1 MRCGVPLVAAAV
13 PSDER
18 RVVSILFA
26 DLVGFT
32 ERSDLADPEDVR
44 RTLVPF
50 HERVKAAIERFGG
63 TLDKFIGDEAMGVFG
78 APVAHE
84 DDPVRAVD
92 SALAILDEMVIL
104 RRRDPDLSV
113 RIAVNTGEAV
123 VSFGTGPQV
132 GEAVAG
138 DVVNTASRMQ
148 GLAPR
153 DGILV
158 GPTTKQALA
167 GRFNLQ
173 PMDPVRVKGKSAPLS
188 TWLVLGRRSEWV
200 RESPATDLVG
210 RRSEL
215 KTLTGAYDETVRE
228 RRGHHAVLTGE
239 PGVGNT
245 RLILELAG
253 RLAVRRDAPRWLA
266 THCAAYGEEAPSA
279 PLARLLRVSMSID
292 ETDASDDVRAHV
304 EAALP
309 TSRGAAER
317 DGLRTSLL
325 QLLGVDAAIP
335 DRPTTTRDVAAAAAA
350 VLRRERSPSVVV
362 VEDLHWSEPA
372 FREVLRAL
380 IVELADVPV
389 LFLGTSRPE
398 LEPSDALGADAITVH
413 LRPLDAESVEELVEQ
428 ISVRLGVSDVEPA
441 SVAERSG
448 GNPLFALE
456 FVRALADVPNRAG
469 IGSVPDS
476 VQAVIAARLDAV
488 PMELRAVVQ
497 DAAVIGDEFWVPAL
511 AVIGSRRESDAA
523 AAVEALIRRGL
534 VVEGPPAWFPQ
545 LETYRFTHALFRE
558 VEYERLPRSERAKKH
573 RVAGAWIE
581 AASGPRAI
589 ERAEIL
595 AYHFERAVLV
605 GEAAGSYELAEAAR
619 PAAARWLLAS
629 SERAAW
635 LDARDAFERF
645 ERLLRVAAD
654 DTTERARALAGTA
667 SMGRRAGLLD
677 APEGI
682 RRVEEAVEI
691 ARSLDD
697 PSELGRTLVRRFV
710 LLAWAGEAER
720 GRESLDAAIE
730 ILERISPT
738 GELARAYAFRAEDE
752 MMLGRAKETL
762 EWADRS
768 YELAVGTDEPS
779 IAVMALHLR
788 GNARCELGLPGGL
801 HDLNEA
807 LRLSESSANATDV
820 VYSRAYLAEWC
831 WLLEGPAVGL
841 AHAEVGIDL
850 AARRNLVGQRQ
861 WGVGTSLSILWD
873 AGHWDELEARAAW
886 LLATDAELID
896 PTLRVAADVWRS
908 KVALARGR
916 TGDAAESGDLARR
929 ARAIGEL
936 HALGPAL
943 EVAAMIAL
951 ANGDR
956 GGASSYL
963 HEWDDVTRD
972 VSAIY
977 REDGLDDAARTAVAL
992 GDVQTASSMTPT
1004 AGSTTRGRCAIAT
1017 AEAVVAEARGDDERA
1032 FEGYGAAAG
1041 AWARFGAPYEQA
1053 LALAGRARCA
1063 RSLGRRASAE
1073 DDASKARSLLE
1084 ALGINPEIHRDIS
1097 HMD

>member
-1 MRCGVPLVAAAV
+1 MRCGVPLVTAVV

-50 HERVKAAIERFGG
+50 HERVKAAIERYGG

-84 DDPVRAVD
+84 DDPARAVD
-92 SALAILDEMVIL
+92 AALAILDEMVIL
-104 RRRDPDLSV
+104 RQRDPDLAV

-153 DGILV
+153 DGILI
-158 GPTTKQALA
+158 GPATKRAVA
-167 GRFNLQ
+167 GRFELAAL
-173 PMDPVRVKGKSAPLS
+173 DPVRVKGKAAPLS
-188 TWLVLGRRSEWV
+188 TWLVLGRRSELTP
-200 RESPATDLVG
+200 EAPMTGFVG
-210 RRSEL
+210 RRPEL
-215 KTLTGAYDETVRE
+215 TALIGVFDETVRE
-228 RRGHHAVLTGE
+228 QRGRRAVLTGD
-239 PGVGNT
+239 PGVGKT
-245 RLILELAG
+245 RLIRELAAE
-253 RLAVRRDAPRWLA
+253 LAARRGAPRWLS
-266 THCAAYGEEAPSA
+266 TQCAAYGEEAPSA
-279 PLARLLRVSMSID
+279 PLARLLRASMSIG
-292 ETDASDDVRAHV
+292 ETDASRDVRARV
-304 EAALP
+304 DAVLP
-309 TSRGAAER
+309 TSLGSAER
-317 DGLRTSLL
+317 EGLRASLL
-325 QLLGVDAAIP
+325 QLLGVDAAVP
-335 DRPTTTRDVAAAAAA
+335 DRPTTPRDVAAAAAA
-350 VLRRERSPSVVV
+350 VLRRERDPSVVV

-380 IVELADVPV
+380 TAEFADAPV
-389 LFLGTSRPE
+389 LLLGTSRPE
-398 LEPSDALGADAITVH
+398 LEPSDALGDDAMSMH
-413 LRPLDAESVEELVEQ
+413 LRPLDAETVEDLVQ
-428 ISVRLGVSDVEPA
+428 HLAARLGVSDIEPT

-456 FVRALADVPNRAG
+456 FVRALADAPTRSG

-476 VQAVIAARLDAV
+476 VHAVIAARLDAV
-488 PMELRAVVQ
+488 PLALRAVVQ

-511 AVIGSRRESDAA
+511 AAVGGRRESESSAA
-523 AAVEALIRRGL
+523 LQGLIERGL
-534 VVEGPPAWFPQ
+534 VEEGPPAWFPQ
-545 LETYRFTHALFRE
+545 LATYRFTHALFRE
-558 VEYERLPRSERAKKH
+558 VEYERLPRSERAMKH
-573 RVAGAWIE
+573 SVAGAWIE

-605 GEAAGSYELAEAAR
+605 GEAAGSHDLAEAAR
-619 PAAARWLLAS
+619 TSAARWLLAS

-645 ERLLRVAAD
+645 ERLLRVAPD
-654 DTTERARALAGTA
+654 HTVERARALAGTA
-667 SMGRRAGLLD
+667 SMGRRAGLLG

-691 ARSLDD
+691 ARSLND

-710 LLAWAGEAER
+710 LLAWAGEADR
-720 GRESLDAAIE
+720 GRDSLDSAIE
-730 ILERISPT
+730 ILERIPPT

-762 EWADRS
+762 DWADRS
-768 YELAVGTDEPS
+768 YGLAVGTDEPS

-788 GNARCELGLPGGL
+788 GNARCELGLRGGL
-801 HDLNEA
+801 DDLNEA

-820 VYSRAYLAEWC
+820 VYSRAYLAEWS
-831 WLLEGPAVGL
+831 WLLEGPAAGL

-850 AARRNLVGQRQ
+850 AERRNLVGQRQ

-873 AGHWDELEARAAW
+873 DGDWDELERRAAW
-886 LLATDAELID
+886 LLQTDPERID
-896 PTLRVAADVWRS
+896 PTLRVAGDIWRS
-908 KVALARGR
+908 KVLLARGR
-916 TGDAAESGDLARR
+916 LGDAAEPGDLARR

-951 ANGDR
+951 AHGDR
-956 GGASSYL
+956 AGASRYL
-963 HEWDDVTRD
+963 HEWDNVTRD
-972 VSAIY
+972 VSPIY
-977 REDGLDDAARTAVAL
+977 REEGLDDATRTAVSL
-992 GDVQTASSMTPT
+992 GELDTASSMTPV
-1004 AGSTTRGRCAIAT
+1004 AGSTARGQCAIAT
-1017 AEAVVAEARGDDERA
+1017 AAAVVAEARGDLEEAAR
-1032 FEGYGAAAG
+1032 GYGAAAE
-1041 AWARFGAPYEQA
+1041 AWASFGAPYEHA
-1053 LALAGRARCA
+1053 LALAGRARCN
-1063 RSLGRRASAE
+1063 RTLGLTASAMG
-1073 DDASKARSLLE
+1073 DVALARSLLDR
-1084 ALGINPEIHRDIS
+1084 LGVAWTPL
-1097 HMD
+1097 